1 MANWTL
7 PHFDADLRTELK
19 AGMAEHRAEVEAV
32 AEGPWP
38 PTFTDTVE
46 ALERAGQRLELAE
59 RLLDDTSW
67 ARSTPEV
74 AALEAELR
82 PRLAAHHDAVGLDS
96 RIFARIAD
104 LVARRDALGLDAE
117 QVCVLDRYHR
127 DLVRTGATLG
137 ATEQQ
142 RLRQINERLSV
153 LTAQFR
159 RNLHEETAALAV
171 RVKTAA
177 ELDGLPQSMIDAAAR
192 AAEGDGFLL
201 KLSLPAAQPALD
213 HLHDRALRERL
224 WRASVARGRRGGEH
238 DNRATVTEIVALRA
252 ERAGLLGFA
261 SHAEYALAE
270 QTAQSVEAVIDL
282 TTTVGAAAAAAA
294 RAEAERHTAALHA
307 DGHRGPL
314 EPWDWPYYAARERRA
329 RHAVDEG
336 RLQQYFELDRVI
348 DDGLFGIAATL
359 YGLAFVRRD
368 DLPRPH
374 PDVRVWAVTD
384 ADGGDRG
391 LLYVDPF
398 ARDGKG
404 GGAWMDWYAEP
415 APLLGRRPVVTLTLN
430 AQRPADGAPALLT
443 PLDVRILFHE
453 FGHGLHMLLSD
464 VTYPKVGGINVAH
477 DVVEFPS
484 KIHESMAVRP
494 DVLARCARHHAT
506 GEPLSD
512 ADVAAL
518 IAAERDGAAATST
531 RAAANTLLDQAWH
544 GLAPGETVA
553 PEDVDTFEVAVLQ
566 RHGLDIPAV
575 GLHYHST
582 FFTHIFDGP
591 YPGTNYAYLWSATL
605 EVITLQWLDENG
617 GLTRTNG
624 ERLRDAFL
632 SRGASSIRSP
642 LSASSPGESRQSS
655 RCSGGGAW
663 PDRSVRR
670 SEGKVQLGGRQ
681 LLGPAPGQDRRAPGG
696 EEHHPAV
703 VVEEDGTLAPVRIHH
718 QIGEGGHRVG
728 LDVGCAERVRLSHAR
743 RIGTNLPRLERSS
756 RDQPV
761 WNSGVYIPFVL
772 SMRRQAAQS
781 CEKRSR

>member
-7 PHFDADLRTELK
+7 PDFDADLRTGLE
-19 AGMAEHRAEVEAV
+19 AGMVEHRAEIEAI
-32 AEGPWP
+32 AGAPWP
-38 PTFTDTVE
+38 PTFADTVE
-46 ALERAGQRLELAE
+46 ALERAGQRLHLAE

-74 AALEAELR
+74 RALEAELR
-82 PRLAAHHDAVGLDS
+82 PRLAAHHDAVGLHP

-104 LVARRDALGLDAE
+104 LVARRDDLGLDAE
-117 QVCVLDRYHR
+117 QACVLDRYHR
-127 DLVRTGATLG
+127 DLVRMGATLG
-137 ATEQQ
+137 SAEQQ
-142 RLRQINERLSV
+142 RLREINERLSV

-159 RNLHEETAALAV
+159 GNLHEETAALAV

-177 ELDGLPQSMIDAAAR
+177 ELDGLPESMVDAAAR

-224 WRASVARGRRGGEH
+224 WRASVARGRRGGDH
-238 DNRATVTEIVALRA
+238 DNRATVTEITALRA

-261 SHAEYALAE
+261 SHAEYAIAE
-270 QTAQSVEAVIDL
+270 QTAGSVEAVIEL
-282 TTTVGAAAAAAA
+282 TTAVGAAASAAA
-294 RAEAERHTAALHA
+294 RAEGERHTAALHA

-329 RHAVDEG
+329 RHAVDDTG
-336 RLQQYFELDRVI
+336 LQQYFELDRVI
-348 DDGLFGIAATL
+348 EDGLFGTAATL
-359 YGLAFVRRD
+359 YGLGFVRRD
-368 DLPRPH
+368 DLPHPD
-374 PDVRVWAVTD
+374 PDVRVFEVTD
-384 ADGGDRG
+384 AGGGERG
-391 LLYVDPF
+391 LLYIDPF

-415 APLLGRRPVVTLTLN
+415 SPLLGRPPVVTLTLN
-430 AQRPADGAPALLT
+430 VVRPADGAPALLT

-464 VTYPKVGGINVAH
+464 VTYPRIAGINVAH
-477 DVVEFPS
+477 DVAEFPS

-494 DVLARCARHHAT
+494 DVLARYARHHAT

-518 IAAERDGAAATST
+518 NASERDGAPATST

-544 GLAPGETVA
+544 GLAPGEAVA
-553 PEDVDTFEVAVLQ
+553 PEAVDAFEAAVLE
-566 RHGLDIPAV
+566 RHGLDVPAV

-591 YPGTNYAYLWSATL
+591 YPGTNYSYLWSATL
-605 EVITLQWLDENG
+605 EAVTLQWLDEHG

-632 SRGASSIRSP
+632 ARGAVVDPVAALRELTGREPSVAP
-642 LSASSPGESRQSS
+642 L
-655 RCSGGGAW
+655 
-663 PDRSVRR
+663 
-670 SEGKVQLGGRQ
+670 
-681 LLGPAPGQDRRAPGG
+681 
-696 EEHHPAV
+696 
-703 VVEEDGTLAPVRIHH
+703 
-718 QIGEGGHRVG
+718 
-728 LDVGCAERVRLSHAR
+728 
-743 RIGTNLPRLERSS
+743 LER
-756 RDQPV
+756 R
-761 WNSGVYIPFVL
+761 GL
-772 SMRRQAAQS
+772 G
-781 CEKRSR
+781 